1 MPKNFLEIAQR
12 ATREECASLKQLIG
26 IRERMKIK
34 THSRFQRAMIFTETG
49 KLDQEKI
56 KMLVL
61 AQDKVSYL
69 QFDFHIEKFGIPS
82 QILKLAENRI
92 VVFLK
97 IDIISKDVI

>member
-1 MPKNFLEIAQR
+1 MGQKSCLVTWSIDPADLR
-12 ATREECASLKQLIG
+12 
-26 IRERMKIK
+26 KILQ
-34 THSRFQRAMIFTETG
+34 TIPPSGADFESNSDLPSAMIFTETG